1 MNKTSKKQKGHKKRP
16 DKIKNK
22 NSGKIEK
29 PEHPPPDTALVKF
42 DPLQRYLAEIS
53 KYKLLTREQEIE
65 LGKRV
70 REEGDTEAAYVLLTA
85 NLRLV
90 VKIALEF
97 QRVWMQNLLDLIQEG
112 NIGLMQAVK
121 KFDPYKNVKFSYY
134 ASFWIKAYIL
144 KFIMDNWRLVKIGTT
159 QGQRKLFFKLKKEK
173 QKLIDQGFDPK
184 PKLLSERLGVSEREI
199 VDMDQRLDG
208 WDVSLDAPLKDDSD
222 AGRIE
227 FLSSEVDSTEDQ
239 MAKKEIETLLH
250 KKIDDAKNIDVV
262 GKQDAAPSETAL
274 VKFDPLQR
282 YLAEISK
289 YNLITRE
296 QEQELGRKIQE
307 EGDTEAAYVLV
318 TANLRLVVKI
328 ALEFQRLWMQNLLD
342 LIQEGNIG
350 LIQAV
355 RKFDPYKNVKFSY
368 YASFWIKAYIL
379 KFIMDNWRLVK
390 IGTTQGQRKLF
401 FKLKKEKQKLVDQG
415 FDPKPKLLSEKL
427 GVSEREIVDMD
438 QRLNGWDVSLDAPLK
453 DDSDTE
459 RIELLDTDVESTE
472 DRVARKEI
480 ENLLHNKIDE
490 FKKTMSPRE
499 LEIFEKRIF
508 SDTPATLQK
517 IGDRYGISRER
528 VRQVENN
535 IIKKL
540 REYFKREIP
549 DFESYNVV
557 DVSD

>member
-1 MNKTSKKQKGHKKRP
+1 MNKTAKKQKGYKKRP
-16 DKIKNK
+16 DKIKK
-22 NSGKIEK
+22 KKSGDIEK
-29 PEHPPPDTALVKF
+29 PKHSSSDTALVKF

-70 REEGDTEAAYVLLTA
+70 QEEGDTEAAYVLITA

-112 NIGLMQAVK
+112 NIGLMQAVR

-227 FLSSEVDSTEDQ
+227 FLSSEVESTEDQ
-239 MAKKEIETLLH
+239 VAKKEIET
-250 KKIDDAKNIDVV
+250 
-262 GKQDAAPSETAL
+262 
-274 VKFDPLQR
+274 
-282 YLAEISK
+282 
-289 YNLITRE
+289 
-296 QEQELGRKIQE
+296 
-307 EGDTEAAYVLV
+307 
-318 TANLRLVVKI
+318 
-328 ALEFQRLWMQNLLD
+328 
-342 LIQEGNIG
+342 
-350 LIQAV
+350 
-355 RKFDPYKNVKFSY
+355 
-368 YASFWIKAYIL
+368 
-379 KFIMDNWRLVK
+379 
-390 IGTTQGQRKLF
+390 
-401 FKLKKEKQKLVDQG
+401 
-415 FDPKPKLLSEKL
+415 
-427 GVSEREIVDMD
+427 
-438 QRLNGWDVSLDAPLK
+438 
-453 DDSDTE
+453 
-459 RIELLDTDVESTE
+459 
-472 DRVARKEI
+472 
-480 ENLLHNKIDE
+480 LLHNKIDE
-490 FKKTMSPRE
+490 FKKTMTERE

-508 SDTPATLQK
+508 ADSPATLQD

-528 VRQVENN
+528 VRQVEKN

-540 REYFKREIP
+540 RLFFKQDMP
-549 DFESYNVV
+549 DFDSYDSVK
-557 DVSD
+557 VSS